1 MNCLGSA
8 RTRQL
13 DSCRSET
20 AKKEIWDLLNE
31 LSKNQ
36 REIILLKDY
45 QGHSYAEIAEI
56 VDIPLGT
63 VMSRLH
69 HARKKLATLLKE
81 CRNA

>member
-1 MNCLGSA
+1 MPIRNC
-8 RTRQL
+8 
-13 DSCRSET
+13 
-20 AKKEIWDLLNE
+20 KKEIWNLLNE
-31 LSKNQ
+31 LSKDQ